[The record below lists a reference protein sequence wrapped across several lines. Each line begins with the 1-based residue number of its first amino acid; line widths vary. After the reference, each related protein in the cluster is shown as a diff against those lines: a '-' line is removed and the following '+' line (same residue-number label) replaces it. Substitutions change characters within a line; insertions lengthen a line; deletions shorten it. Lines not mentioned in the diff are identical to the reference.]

1 MLYACGFAAVFYSQ
15 IPVSSE
21 RNKPAGLAIRER
33 MCFNKRNNRWAEAPS
48 AMPQARGET
57 EEEKQMQPGE
67 KHNLF
72 TDFSQVRSRRILYT
86 ASPFARANL
95 LHLQE
100 AGSLTALAPHTS
112 RRDKLRSCLC
122 FAVLDGSGTL
132 TYEGQEYPLE
142 AGDVVFVDCRRPY
155 AHSTGG
161 DGKKLWSL
169 QWCHFY
175 GPYLAAVYD
184 KYCERGGQPVIHP
197 EDVQPFV
204 RIMQETYE
212 AATSEDYIRDMWIN
226 AKLNLLLTYLM
237 GESWRPE
244 AQCDG
249 ETGNKKRDV
258 QQVKSYLEE
267 HHTEKLTLETVADLF
282 FINKHYL
289 ARLFKE
295 RYGISVNG
303 YLQQVRITH
312 AKQMLRFTDK
322 KVESVGLECGI
333 GELSYFSRIFK
344 KVEGVS
350 PSEYRSM
357 WRP

>member
-1 MLYACGFAAVFYSQ
+1 MQKTG
-15 IPVSSE
+15 
-21 RNKPAGLAIRER
+21 
-33 MCFNKRNNRWAEAPS
+33 AE
-48 AMPQARGET
+48 E
-57 EEEKQMQPGE
+57 
-67 KHNLF
+67 NLF
-72 TDFSQVRSRRILYT
+72 TDFSLVRSRRILYT
-86 ASPFARANL
+86 PSPFARANL
-95 LHLQE
+95 LYLQE

-112 RRDKLRSCLC
+112 RREKLRSCLC

-132 TYEGQEYPLE
+132 TYGGREYPLQT
-142 AGDVVFVDCRRPY
+142 GDVVFVDCRKPY
-155 AHSTGG
+155 AHSTGNQE
-161 DGKKLWSL
+161 GKQLWTL

-175 GPYLAAVYD
+175 GPYLSAVYD

-197 EDVQPFV
+197 DDVQPIV
-204 RIMQETYE
+204 RLLQETYQ

-226 AKLNLLLTYLM
+226 ARLNQLLAYLM
-237 GESWRPE
+237 RESWRPE
-244 AQCDG
+244 ARRDG
-249 ETGNKKRDV
+249 DSGSKKQDV

-267 HHTEKLTLETVADLF
+267 HHAEKLTLETVAERF

-312 AKQMLRFTDK
+312 AKQLLRFTDK

>member
-1 MLYACGFAAVFYSQ
+1 MQRPG
-15 IPVSSE
+15 
-21 RNKPAGLAIRER
+21 
-33 MCFNKRNNRWAEAPS
+33 AE
-48 AMPQARGET
+48 E
-57 EEEKQMQPGE
+57 
-67 KHNLF
+67 NLF
-72 TDFSQVRSRRILYT
+72 TDFSLVRSRRILYT
-86 ASPFARANL
+86 PSPFARANL
-95 LHLQE
+95 LYLQE

-112 RRDKLRSCLC
+112 RREKLHSCLC

-132 TYEGQEYPLE
+132 AYGGREYPLQT
-142 AGDVVFVDCRRPY
+142 GDVVFVDCRKPY
-155 AHSTGG
+155 AHSTGNQE
-161 DGKKLWSL
+161 GKRLWTL

-175 GPYLAAVYD
+175 GPYLSAVYD

-197 EDVQPFV
+197 DDVQPIV
-204 RIMQETYE
+204 RLLQETYQ

-226 AKLNLLLTYLM
+226 ARLNQLLAYLM
-237 GESWRPE
+237 RESWRPE
-244 AQCDG
+244 ARRDG
-249 ETGNKKRDV
+249 DSGSKKQDV

-267 HHTEKLTLETVADLF
+267 HHAEKLTLETVAERF

-312 AKQMLRFTDK
+312 AKQLLRFTDK